1 MEVEEEVVEDRETVV
16 EVVVVNL
23 TSESTSFESL
33 VSPGF
38 EPALNRSLKSF
49 SDLVTF
55 FFPLVSFCTL
65 FIKDTPS

>member
-16 EVVVVNL
+16 EVVADL
-23 TSESTSFESL
+23 TSDSTSFESL

-38 EPALNRSLKSF
+38 EPALNRSSKSF

-55 FFPLVSFCTL
+55 FFPLGSFCTL